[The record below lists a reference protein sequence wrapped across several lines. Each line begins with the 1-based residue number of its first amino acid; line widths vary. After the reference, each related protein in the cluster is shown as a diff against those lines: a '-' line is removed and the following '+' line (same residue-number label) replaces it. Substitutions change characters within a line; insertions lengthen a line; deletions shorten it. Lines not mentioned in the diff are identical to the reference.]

1 MVYDCCD
8 KETLI
13 CSWLLGI
20 EMRAYIHTTVFAH
33 RIEAG
38 GELHATNG
46 SQDLFHIKSLET
58 ALGVYPSALIRSNDM
73 VCMSIDLTRSDV
85 AKLLK
90 HADFPKE
97 AKHA

>member
-1 MVYDCCD
+1 MTAAIKKLLFFRGCLGLKC
-8 KETLI
+8 ELI
-13 CSWLLGI
+13 H
-20 EMRAYIHTTVFAH
+20 ATVFAH